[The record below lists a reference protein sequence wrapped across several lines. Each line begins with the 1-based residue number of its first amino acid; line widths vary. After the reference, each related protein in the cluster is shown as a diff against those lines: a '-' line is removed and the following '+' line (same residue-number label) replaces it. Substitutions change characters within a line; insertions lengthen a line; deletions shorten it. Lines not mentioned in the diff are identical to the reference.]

1 MLKNTIITGTAALTG
16 LMLLAGCGN
25 LVASPRSTAYTET
38 RGSAQSL
45 DITLSPDRSD
55 IVLSALS
62 AGDALM
68 TAELQHLGDLTY
80 GVTENEPQ
88 QREMFIDEAPVMNV
102 TYSGPLMRWLVA
114 LDPTVPLTITT
125 NVGSGDTTLP
135 LEAFTVNSVTVNSG
149 SGDVDIS
156 LPSGEAVIPVSIN
169 VGSGNVSLATA
180 DGSQVSLE
188 TINLGSGNFSLDS
201 GASASYT
208 GSIAVESGDV
218 VLNLAEDN
226 SGALQA
232 VIESGDARISLPDG
246 TALRVEVTIE
256 SGDINAGNR
265 MERVSGGETLTGNS
279 GVWET
284 AGFADAE
291 RQLTITLTISS
302 GDLTIE

>member
-45 DITLSPDRSD
+45 NITLSPDRSD

-68 TAELQHLGDLTY
+68 TAELQHLGDLSY
-80 GVTENEPQ
+80 GVSGDE
-88 QREMFIDEAPVMNV
+88 QRVITIDEAPVMNV

-125 NVGSGDTTLP
+125 NVGSGDTLLP
-135 LEAFTVNSVTVNSG
+135 LEAFTVNGLTANAG

-180 DGSQVSLE
+180 DGSQLLLE

-201 GASASYT
+201 GASASYS

-218 VLNLAEDN
+218 ALNLDDDD
-226 SGALQA
+226 SGTLRVA
-232 VIESGDARISLPDG
+232 IESGDARISLPDG
-246 TALRVEVTIE
+246 VALRVEVTIE

-291 RQLTITLTISS
+291 RHLTITLTISS

>member
-1 MLKNTIITGTAALTG
+1 MLKISTITGTAALTG

-25 LVASPRSTAYTET
+25 LVASPRATAYTEI

-45 DITLSPDRSD
+45 EITLSPDRSD

-68 TAELQHLGDLTY
+68 TAELQHLGDLSY
-80 GVTENEPQ
+80 GVSGDE
-88 QREMFIDEAPVMNV
+88 QRVITIDEAPVMNV
-102 TYSGPLMRWLVA
+102 TYTGPSMRWLVA
-114 LDPTVPLTITT
+114 LDPSMPLTITT

-135 LEAFTVNSVTVNSG
+135 LETFIVNGLTANVG

-156 LPSGEAVIPVSIN
+156 LPSGEAAIPVSIN
-169 VGSGNVSLATA
+169 TGSGNVSLDTA
-180 DGSQVSLE
+180 DGSQLSLE
-188 TINLGSGNFSLDS
+188 TINLGSGNFRLDS

-218 VLNLAEDN
+218 ALNLANDN
-226 SGALQA
+226 SGALRV
-232 VIESGDARISLPDG
+232 VIDSGDARISLPDG
-246 TALRVEVTIE
+246 VALRVEVTIA

-265 MERVSGGETLTGNS
+265 MQRVSGGETLTGNS

-291 RQLTITLTISS
+291 QQFTVTLTIDS